1 MKQGRELEE
10 YKEQARLFLE
20 TGVDHYLAKMDSN
33 VGMTMLNNM
42 LYFSE
47 RPDLECSLE
56 WIRRRQSIPTDT
68 WPD

>member
-1 MKQGRELEE
+1 MKQGKELEE

-20 TGVDHYLAKMDSN
+20 TGVDHYLAKMGSN

-56 WIRRRQSIPTDT
+56 
-68 WPD
+68 